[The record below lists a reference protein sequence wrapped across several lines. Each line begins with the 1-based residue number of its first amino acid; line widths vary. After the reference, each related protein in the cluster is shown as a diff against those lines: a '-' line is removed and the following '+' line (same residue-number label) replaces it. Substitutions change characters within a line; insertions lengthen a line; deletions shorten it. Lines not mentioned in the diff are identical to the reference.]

1 MGLIFRAAFAST
13 GTGETPTSHAGRA
26 TTTCEPYR
34 MRLMVEPVRKAYNM
48 GKMHELFDGSEA
60 QELDGGW
67 VSFSVAQPEG
77 LEIVQQYLG
86 EAVLEHS
93 NPPEWAF
100 PTERWR
106 GKKDSAATHWR
117 YVDAPNAG

>member
-1 MGLIFRAAFAST
+1 MEEQVVGHKTFRNED
-13 GTGETPTSHAGRA
+13 GTFR
-26 TTTCEPYR
+26 
-34 MRLMVEPVRKAYNM
+34 
-48 GKMHELFDGSEA
+48 HELFDGSDA

-77 LEIVQQYLG
+77 CEIVQQYLG

-93 NPPEWAF
+93 NPPDWAF

-117 YVDAPNAG
+117 YVDAPNA

>member
-1 MGLIFRAAFAST
+1 MTFDEWYEGLPSMSVPEAAFAKLVWD
-13 GTGETPTSHAGRA
+13 A
-26 TTTCEPYR
+26 
-34 MRLMVEPVRKAYNM
+34 
-48 GKMHELFDGSEA
+48 A
-60 QELDGGW
+60 QEIDGGW

-77 LEIVQQYLG
+77 HAIVQQYLG

-117 YVDAPNAG
+117 YVDAPNA

>member
-1 MGLIFRAAFAST
+1 
-13 GTGETPTSHAGRA
+13 
-26 TTTCEPYR
+26 
-34 MRLMVEPVRKAYNM
+34 MR
-48 GKMHELFDGSEA
+48 KMHELFDGSEA

-77 LEIVQQYLG
+77 CEIVQQYLG

-93 NPPEWAF
+93 NPPDWAF

-117 YVDAPNAG
+117 YVDAPNDVLTRTAARNLKP

>member
-1 MGLIFRAAFAST
+1 MTA
-13 GTGETPTSHAGRA
+13 EH
-26 TTTCEPYR
+26 
-34 MRLMVEPVRKAYNM
+34 VRKAYKM
-48 GKMHELFDGSEA
+48 GKMHELFDGSDA

-77 LEIVQQYLG
+77 CEIVQQYLG

-93 NPPEWAF
+93 NPPDWAF

-106 GKKDSAATHWR
+106 GKKDIAATHWR
-117 YVDAPNAG
+117 YVDAPNVQHKARRV

>member
-1 MGLIFRAAFAST
+1 MTFNEWYEGLPSMSMSEEAFAKFVWD
-13 GTGETPTSHAGRA
+13 A
-26 TTTCEPYR
+26 
-34 MRLMVEPVRKAYNM
+34 
-48 GKMHELFDGSEA
+48 A
-60 QELDGGW
+60 QEIDKGW

-77 LEIVQQYLG
+77 CEIVQQYLG
-86 EAVLEHS
+86 EAVFEHS

-117 YVDAPNAG
+117 YVDQPNTE